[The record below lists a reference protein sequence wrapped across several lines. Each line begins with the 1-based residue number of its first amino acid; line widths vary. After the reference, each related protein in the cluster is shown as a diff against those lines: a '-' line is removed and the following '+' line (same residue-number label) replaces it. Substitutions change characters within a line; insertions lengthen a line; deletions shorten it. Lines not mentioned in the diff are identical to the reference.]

1 MSALVLRIKFPQT
14 YPLIYKTLRVDPNL
28 TVAEAV
34 VYIAQ
39 TVSAPPP
46 TQGAGIGLFVPSQKK
61 WLTEN
66 EPLSTYSSLQEEV
79 LFSLL
84 VFSFFFSVVCCFYF
98 FKKKIFVFFYNF
110 MLVLSLRASH
120 A

>member
-39 TVSAPPP
+39 TVSAPPH
-46 TQGAGIGLFVPSQKK
+46 QGVGLFVPSQKK
-61 WLTEN
+61 WLGEN
-66 EPLSTYSSLQEEV
+66 ETLSQYTSLQDEV
-79 LFSLL
+79 W
-84 VFSFFFSVVCCFYF
+84 
-98 FKKKIFVFFYNF
+98 
-110 MLVLSLRASH
+110 RARVERG
-120 A
+120 

>member
-39 TVSAPPP
+39 TVSAPPQP
-46 TQGAGIGLFVPSQKK
+46 GVGLFIPSQRK
-61 WLTEN
+61 WLGEN
-66 EPLSTYSSLQEEV
+66 ETLSTYTSLQDEV
-79 LFSLL
+79 CSL
-84 VFSFFFSVVCCFYF
+84 Y
-98 FKKKIFVFFYNF
+98 IFIFI
-110 MLVLSLRASH
+110 
-120 A
+120 

>member
-14 YPLIYKTLRVDPNL
+14 YPMIYKTLRVDPNL

-39 TVSAPPP
+39 TVSAPH
-46 TQGAGIGLFVPSQKK
+46 TAQGGIGLFVPSQKK
-61 WLTEN
+61 WLGEN

-79 LFSLL
+79 GLPH
-84 VFSFFFSVVCCFYF
+84 SFFIHSSLHSSLSYYSSLNDSF
-98 FKKKIFVFFYNF
+98 FI
-110 MLVLSLRASH
+110 L
-120 A
+120 